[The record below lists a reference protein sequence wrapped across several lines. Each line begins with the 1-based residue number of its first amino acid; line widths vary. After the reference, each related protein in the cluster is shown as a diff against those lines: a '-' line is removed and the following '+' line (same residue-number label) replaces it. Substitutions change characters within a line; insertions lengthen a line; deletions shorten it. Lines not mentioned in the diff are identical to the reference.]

1 MHEVHDDRRA
11 PVDAQPESR
20 SLLES
25 IRFYLSFGQD
35 RRTKIEQ
42 RQAKA
47 AEKNRPYR
55 EAEARRALSQP
66 GVSDAILEKAARV
79 FGRIGK
85 GEGFADLALLPAIAL
100 ACVAILRAVAVLW

>member
-1 MHEVHDDRRA
+1 MHEVHDDRRI
-11 PVDAQPESR
+11 PVDPQPESR

-25 IRFYLSFGQD
+25 IRFYLSFGQA

-47 AEKNRPYR
+47 AEKNRPIR
-55 EAEARRALSQP
+55 EAEARRTLSQP
-66 GVSDAILEKAARV
+66 GVSPDVVEKFSKVLA
-79 FGRIGK
+79 RIGK

-100 ACVAILRAVAVLW
+100 ACVAILRAVAVLS

>member
-1 MHEVHDDRRA
+1 MHEVHDDRRV
-11 PVDAQPESR
+11 PVDPQPESR

-25 IRFYLSFGQD
+25 IRHWLSIGRA
-35 RRTKIEQ
+35 RRTKREDA
-42 RQAKA
+42 QAKA

-66 GVSDAILEKAARV
+66 GVSDEIVDKAARV
-79 FGRIGK
+79 FARIGK

-100 ACVAILRAVAVLW
+100 ACVAILRAVAVLL